1 MSGFPLFRRCALALR
16 ARSARSAVCAL
27 GFSLAAC
34 GPGVGDSEEFVE
46 DEPVS
51 IEITT
56 VESGLLRDIAGFS
69 GQLSAENSVVVKAED
84 DGIVAEVFFEEGQE
98 VAAGDPLF
106 RLRNGEQVA
115 RLREAKAN
123 LDLARGVFERTH
135 KLLRQDA
142 VSQAKRDEAA
152 ASLAVAKARVELA
165 GVELDRTVIRAPFDG
180 VLGMRQVAPGSR
192 VDETTALVEIDS
204 VDRLQVTFAIAEVG
218 VLFARVGTPVELT
231 VAPYP
236 GERFPGEVFFV
247 SPTLDSSTRRLIVKA
262 WVENTDRRLRAGLFA
277 RIHMEVDARENAIM
291 VPEAAVVFDRRGT
304 YVWRVGDD
312 MVVSKVPVETGLRR
326 DGEVE
331 VRSGLQSGDRLVT
344 AGTHKVDEGD
354 KVVAVAPRSGA
365 VGGAPRE
372 VPVPAGD
379 GA

>member
-1 MSGFPLFRRCALALR
+1 M
-16 ARSARSAVCAL
+16 
-27 GFSLAAC
+27 
-34 GPGVGDSEEFVE
+34 E

-56 VESGLLRDIAGFS
+56 VQSGLLRDIAGFS

-84 DGIVAEVFFEEGQE
+84 DGIVAEVFFEEGQV

-236 GERFPGEVFFV
+236 GELFPGEVFFV